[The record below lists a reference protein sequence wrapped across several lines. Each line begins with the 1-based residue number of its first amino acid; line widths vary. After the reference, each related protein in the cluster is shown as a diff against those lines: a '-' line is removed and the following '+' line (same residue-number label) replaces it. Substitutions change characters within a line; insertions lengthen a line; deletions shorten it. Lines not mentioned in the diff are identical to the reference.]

1 MSDQSSMNT
10 HEYLKSVTIGKPQS
24 AKDGITIVD
33 YDPNWPIV
41 FESLKKDIDYAFKDI
56 PHQVEHV
63 GSTSVPGLCAKP
75 IIDMVLTI
83 SNPKKED
90 AYVPLLQGLGYRLR
104 IREDDWYDHRMLKLN
119 HPQVNL
125 HVFGFNCPEVKR
137 MLDFRDWL
145 TTHPDDMALYGST
158 KRRLASQSFEYV
170 QDYADAKS
178 DVVSTIFSH
187 IDAGQ

>member
-1 MSDQSSMNT
+1 MSDPSTIKS

-24 AKDGITIVD
+24 AKDGIIIVD

-41 FESLKKDIDYAFKDI
+41 FESLKKDIDHAFKDI

-83 SNPKKED
+83 SNPKTED

-119 HPQVNL
+119 QPQVNL

-158 KRRLASQSFEYV
+158 KRRLATQSFEYV

>member
-1 MSDQSSMNT
+1 MTDQSRKNT
-10 HEYLKSVTIGKPQS
+10 HEYLRSVTIGKPQS

-33 YDPNWPIV
+33 YDPNWPII
-41 FESLKKDIDYAFKDI
+41 FESLKKDIDYALKDI

-90 AYVPLLQGLGYRLR
+90 AYVPLLQRLGYRLR

-119 HPQVNL
+119 QPQVNL
-125 HVFGFNCPEVKR
+125 HVFCFNCPEVKR

-158 KRRLASQSFEYV
+158 KRRLATQSFEYV

>member
-1 MSDQSSMNT
+1 MTDQSRKNT
-10 HEYLKSVTIGKPQS
+10 HEYLRSVTIGKPQS

-33 YDPNWPIV
+33 YDPNWPII
-41 FESLKKDIDYAFKDI
+41 FESLKKDIDYALKDI

-119 HPQVNL
+119 QPQVNL
-125 HVFGFNCPEVKR
+125 HVFGFNCPEDKR

-145 TTHPDDMALYGST
+145 TTHPNDMALYGST

-178 DVVSTIFSH
+178 GVVSTIFSH

>member
-1 MSDQSSMNT
+1 MIS

-24 AKDGITIVD
+24 AKDGIIIVD

-41 FESLKKDIDYAFKDI
+41 FESLKKDIDHAFKDI
-56 PHQVEHV
+56 PHQVDHV

-119 HPQVNL
+119 QPQVNL

-158 KRRLASQSFEYV
+158 KRSLASQSFEYV

-187 IDAGQ
+187 IEACQ

>member
-1 MSDQSSMNT
+1 MTDQSRKNT
-10 HEYLKSVTIGKPQS
+10 HEYLRSVTIGKPQS

-33 YDPNWPIV
+33 YDPNWPII
-41 FESLKKDIDYAFKDI
+41 FESLKKDIDYALKDI

-90 AYVPLLQGLGYRLR
+90 AYVPLLQRLGYRLR

-119 HPQVNL
+119 QPQVNL

-158 KRRLASQSFEYV
+158 KRRLATQSFEYV

>member
-1 MSDQSSMNT
+1 MTDQSRKNT
-10 HEYLKSVTIGKPQS
+10 HEYLRSVTIGKPQS

-33 YDPNWPIV
+33 YDPNWPII
-41 FESLKKDIDYAFKDI
+41 FESLKKDIDYALKDI
-56 PHQVEHV
+56 PHQVDHV

-90 AYVPLLQGLGYRLR
+90 AYVPLLQRLGYRLR

-119 HPQVNL
+119 QPQVNL

-158 KRRLASQSFEYV
+158 KRRLATQSFEYV

>member
-1 MSDQSSMNT
+1 MTDQSRKNT
-10 HEYLKSVTIGKPQS
+10 HEYLRSVTIGKPQS

-33 YDPNWPIV
+33 YDPNWPII
-41 FESLKKDIDYAFKDI
+41 FESLKKDIDYALKDI
-56 PHQVEHV
+56 PHQVDHV

-83 SNPKKED
+83 SNPQMED

-119 HPQVNL
+119 QPQVNL

-158 KRRLASQSFEYV
+158 KRRLATQSFEYV

-187 IDAGQ
+187 IEACQ

>member
-41 FESLKKDIDYAFKDI
+41 FESLKKDIDHVLNDI
-56 PHQVEHV
+56 PHKVEHC

-119 HPQVNL
+119 QPQVNL

-187 IDAGQ
+187 IDPGQ

>member
-1 MSDQSSMNT
+1 MTDQSRKNT
-10 HEYLKSVTIGKPQS
+10 HEYLRSVTIGKPQS

-33 YDPNWPIV
+33 YDPNWPII
-41 FESLKKDIDYAFKDI
+41 FESLKKDIDYALKDI
-56 PHQVEHV
+56 PHQVDHV

-83 SNPKKED
+83 SNPKTED

-119 HPQVNL
+119 QPQVNL

-158 KRRLASQSFEYV
+158 KRRLATQSFEYV

-187 IDAGQ
+187 IEACQ

>member
-1 MSDQSSMNT
+1 MSDPSTIKS

-24 AKDGITIVD
+24 AKDGIIIVD

-41 FESLKKDIDYAFKDI
+41 FESLKKDIDHALKDI

-83 SNPKKED
+83 SNPKAED

-104 IREDDWYDHRMLKLN
+104 IREDDLGPADRATSHW
-119 HPQVNL
+119 
-125 HVFGFNCPEVKR
+125 
-137 MLDFRDWL
+137 
-145 TTHPDDMALYGST
+145 THLLSIKSRLWGS
-158 KRRLASQSFEYV
+158 RHF
-170 QDYADAKS
+170 
-178 DVVSTIFSH
+178 
-187 IDAGQ
+187 

>member
-1 MSDQSSMNT
+1 MTDQSRKNT
-10 HEYLKSVTIGKPQS
+10 HEYLRSVTIGKPQS

-33 YDPNWPIV
+33 YDPNWSII
-41 FESLKKDIDYAFKDI
+41 FESLKKDIDYALKDI

-90 AYVPLLQGLGYRLR
+90 AYVPLLQRLGYRLR

-119 HPQVNL
+119 QPQVNL

-158 KRRLASQSFEYV
+158 KRRLATQSFEYV